1 MTETEAKDAFLTAY
15 VIVRKDVEQRFFS
28 DPKLILVLFQEA
40 LKIERCRRPV
50 KSTTLSMSSA
60 SAIWLII

>member
-15 VIVRKDVEQRFFS
+15 VIVRKDVEQRFFL
-28 DPKLILVLFQEA
+28 DPILILVLLQEA
-40 LKIERCRRPV
+40 LKIERRRRPV

-60 SAIWLII
+60 IWLII

>member
-28 DPKLILVLFQEA
+28 DPKLILVLLQEA
-40 LKIERCRRPV
+40 LKIERRRRPV

-60 SAIWLII
+60 IWLII